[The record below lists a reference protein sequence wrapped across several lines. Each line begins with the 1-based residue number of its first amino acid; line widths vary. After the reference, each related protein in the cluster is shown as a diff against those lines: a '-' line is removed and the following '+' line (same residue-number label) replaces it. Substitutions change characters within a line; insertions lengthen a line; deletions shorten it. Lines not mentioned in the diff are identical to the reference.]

1 MGRLFEHLGLTMPK
15 SLAIKLGQ
23 APAKREKDEAPT
35 VANAAA
41 DPAKLMARHQK
52 IKPDLDVAIK
62 KGGEL
67 AVRVRKQLD
76 EFSRLVAAKK
86 LDGAVEIIGRLEELV
101 WLDSGKVPDAVTQ
114 GGGASADPD
123 DAALVEQMNTIDD
136 YLGSVTDETLKAK
149 LVAEFASLRGAQ
161 KNARDL
167 GDAKKRT
174 AALKAAMPPVKALLV
189 KASQLAMRA
198 QEKRNVAAAGAE
210 VEAMLSQVTALVL
223 GAIAADAPRTA
234 INAQLTKLQA
244 NVDKAKKFADP
255 KQAMAAWNAL
265 KPAAGDLVG
274 KAEAAAGADK
284 WSDGQ
289 LKPLLDAAKT
299 AIDALAAAGPKSALG
314 AELAAIR
321 AEIDKFKKTNDVAAL
336 QTAVAPR
343 LQKLHLLVTGLGPAS
358 QRADDELARA
368 ARIVEAFDAKRSV
381 EIRASLKTLQE
392 HKKTAWPVG
401 TTLAEID
408 AAAATFEASVRRLI
422 GDAELLKLKF
432 DSLKDLEAL
441 KVRFDALKPR
451 IDKAA
456 DPKAPKFFA
465 KEQKAVAGGVVAF
478 DAAVVKEDL
487 KAAQAAY
494 AAVAKALDNLDV
506 FREAWDKFQEK
517 LAAAKAGEIKT
528 ALAIKLAPAALAATR
543 DKAVKKGENDLVAL
557 ADSGYSTNA
566 GKKISDWIIG
576 AKAWAGAKEA
586 YDLLHGDKPTA
597 AGLEKLSKAPGG
609 GPVLDA
615 LVADLPD
622 DIPQE
627 VLTAAV
633 QARYGIV
640 VKQYDHRDGKG
651 SGGKRAAANPKT
663 PDKALKGLYSVLG
676 KVPLKDTAKVKSIDR
691 YTEETGGAAYGG
703 GEIDLYC
710 GRPGD
715 GKVQELN
722 KPGEVMPAGQ
732 KVDKNC
738 EPVNTAEKA
747 GYFDFATLHE
757 VGHAVDDKK
766 NIMNGGR
773 DKDAGWLAHSAA
785 AIAAIAA
792 AHLKYDTAYVQ
803 AMMESKANTP
813 PAKKPPL
820 PVGREAAEWDL
831 ARQVAEDWVTGVRVT
846 AGLWWHAA
854 DCKVRAIGDRVYQE
868 AYAGEWVSY
877 KLSARAQGVTG
888 YQFRSPAEWFAEL
901 YAAYFMKK
909 MNPKHPAA
917 VWLDKLKAEA
927 N

>member
-1 MGRLFEHLGLTMPK
+1 MGRLFEPLGLTMPK
-15 SLAIKLGQ
+15 SLAAKLGQ

-35 VANAAA
+35 VANATV
-41 DPAKLMARHQK
+41 DPAKLLARQQK
-52 IKPDLDVAIK
+52 IKPDLDAMIK

-67 AVRVRKQLD
+67 AASVRKRLD
-76 EFSRLVAAKK
+76 DFARLVAAKQ
-86 LDGAVEIIGRLEELV
+86 LDAAALIVERLEELV
-101 WLDSGKVPDAVTQ
+101 WLDSGKVAEITTQGAKPGQPDAKAQDSRAV
-114 GGGASADPD
+114 AD
-123 DAALVEQMNTIDD
+123 
-136 YLGSVTDETLKAK
+136 
-149 LVAEFASLRGAQ
+149 
-161 KNARDL
+161 AR
-167 GDAKKRT
+167 
-174 AALKAAMPPVKALLV
+174 
-189 KASQLAMRA
+189 
-198 QEKRNVAAAGAE
+198 AE
-210 VEAMLSQVTALVL
+210 VEAMCSQVTALVL
-223 GAIAADAPRTA
+223 SAIDADASRKA
-234 INAQLTKLQA
+234 INAELTKLQA
-244 NVDKAKKFADP
+244 NVEKAKKFADP
-255 KQAMAAWNAL
+255 KQAMVAWHAL
-265 KPAAGDLVG
+265 KPAARDLVG
-274 KAEAAAGADK
+274 KAEAAAGAK
-284 WSDGQ
+284 NWSDGQ
-289 LKPLLDAAKT
+289 LKPLLDTAKA
-299 AIDALAAAGPKSALG
+299 AIDALAAAGPKSVLG

-321 AEIDKFKKTNDVAAL
+321 ADIDRFLKANDVASL
-336 QTAVAPR
+336 QTVVAPR
-343 LQKLHLLVTGLGPAS
+343 LQKLHRLVIGLGPAS

-368 ARIVEAFDAKRSV
+368 GKIVEAFDATRSV
-381 EIRASLKTLQE
+381 DIRAALKTLQDQ
-392 HKKTAWPVG
+392 KKTAWPDGASVV
-401 TTLAEID
+401 EID
-408 AAAATFEASVRRLI
+408 AAAAAFEVAVRRLV
-422 GDAELLKLKF
+422 GDAELLKLKL
-432 DSLKDLEAL
+432 DSLKDLDAL
-441 KVRFDALKPR
+441 KARYDALKPR

-456 DPKAPKFFA
+456 APKAPKFVA
-465 KEQKAVAGGVVAF
+465 KEQKAVADSVAAF
-478 DAAVVKEDL
+478 DAAVAKEDL
-487 KAAQAAY
+487 KVAQVAY
-494 AAVAKALDNLDV
+494 AALAKALDNLDK

-517 LAAAKAGEIKT
+517 LAAAKDSEIKT
-528 ALAIKLAPAALAATR
+528 ALAVKLVPPALAATR
-543 DKAVKKGENDLVAL
+543 DKAIRKGESDLVAL
-557 ADSGYSTNA
+557 ADAGYPTNA
-566 GKKISDWIIG
+566 GKKIPAWIVG

-651 SGGKRAAANPKT
+651 AGGKRTAANPKT

-691 YTEETGGAAYGG
+691 YTEERGGAAYGG

-722 KPGEVMPAGQ
+722 KPGEVVPAGE

-738 EPVNTAEKA
+738 EPVNTKEKA

-766 NIMNGGR
+766 NIMVGGR

-785 AIAAIAA
+785 AIAATAA
-792 AHLKYDTAYVQ
+792 AHLNYDTAYIQ

-813 PAKKPPL
+813 PAKKPPP
-820 PVGREAAEWDL
+820 PVGRKPEDWEL
-831 ARQVAEDWVTGVRVT
+831 ARQIAEDWVTGVRVT

-854 DCKVRAIGDRVYQE
+854 DCKTRAIDGRVYQE

-877 KLSARAQGVTG
+877 KLAARAQGVTG
-888 YQFRSPAEWFAEL
+888 YQFRSSAEWFAEL
-901 YAAYFMKK
+901 YASYFMKK

-917 VWLDKLKAEA
+917 AWLDKLKAEA